1 MKKKKILNNPK
12 GAVAIIFVLLL
23 VVLIGFTA
31 LGFDAGRWYAAK
43 AKAQEACD
51 AAVLAGMQAYGI
63 PNWKPLAEDVAREN
77 FPQGYLGFYRDP
89 KGIDIV
95 DKSLAGIPRIEG
107 TIRASAETFFS
118 DFIGINTANVCVSCA
133 AGRAPLEI
141 MLVLDRSNSIGTSLD
156 NLKNAAI
163 SFVSHFVE
171 TQEVDRMGLI
181 IFSTGV
187 QVPFDLQNNFIDK
200 GICAAINDITLGT
213 NGNVDTNMEDALD
226 QADDD
231 KKRNGEDTTTFTKY
245 AWDVPQSKRAK
256 QFLVFFTD
264 GLPCAFRGPF
274 TRNGIT
280 YDGVIPGPGNDAW
293 DEYGTQAGQGQK
305 DVCPGLDGNPY
316 FSHGNEVRN
325 RGWLHDPYT
334 GENKVMNCIDIDPD
348 TGKREFHSDVNGSSV
363 FFGPTGDGLPTD
375 GLPEDELTRCKWDC
389 SATNDPDN
397 PVYHDPVTGKPEYE
411 LPYKNTRWHVFDPLW
426 NDEYGEYEDDYSIND
441 YCSSPGWCLG
451 GLPPNCCDSPY
462 CDIKIWQLGNF
473 YVANQRDPSLAVA
486 GKMTLY
492 HARKLKEEGIIIY
505 CIGSGAVNSEFL
517 KKIPN
522 TDDQYREHPNDGDL
536 TTIFNEIADLIK
548 KQVNLL

>member
-1 MKKKKILNNPK
+1 MKKKRILNNPK
-12 GAVAIIFVLLL
+12 GAVAVIFVLLL

-63 PNWKPLAEDVAREN
+63 PNWKSLAEDVVREN
-77 FPQGYLGFYRDP
+77 FPQGYLGFYRDTN
-89 KGIDIV
+89 GVDIV
-95 DKSLAGIPRIEG
+95 DKSSPGIPRIEG
-107 TIRASAETFFS
+107 TIRASAETFFG
-118 DFIGINTANVCVSCA
+118 DFIGINTADVCVSCA

-141 MLVLDRSNSIGTSLD
+141 MLILDRSDSIGTSLN

-163 SFVSHFVE
+163 SFVNHFE
-171 TQEVDRMGLI
+171 KTQKVDKMGLI

-187 QVPFDLQNNFIDK
+187 QVPFDLQNNFIDE
-200 GICAAINDITLGT
+200 GICTAINGITLGT

-231 KKRNGEDTTTFTKY
+231 KKRNGDDTTTFTKY

-256 QFLVFFTD
+256 QFLIFLTD
-264 GLPCAFRGPF
+264 GRPCAFRGPF

-280 YDGVIPGPGNDAW
+280 YDGVIPDPVNYLTWG
-293 DEYGTQAGQGQK
+293 EYGMNEGQGQV
-305 DVCPGLDGNPY
+305 DVCPGLDGSPY

-334 GENKVMNCIDIDPD
+334 GENKVMNYIDIDPY
-348 TGKREFHSDVNGSSV
+348 TGERVFYPDVNGTFV
-363 FFGPTGDGLPTD
+363 CFGPTGDGLPKD
-375 GLPEDELTRCKWDC
+375 GLPEDELTQCKWDC
-389 SATNDPDN
+389 SATNDPNN
-397 PVYHDPVTGKPEYE
+397 PAYHVTGKPEYE
-411 LPYKNTRWHVFDPLW
+411 LHYENTRWHVFDPLW
-426 NDEYGEYEDDYSIND
+426 NDEYSEYEDDYSIDD

-451 GLPPNCCDSPY
+451 GLPPNCCDPPY
-462 CDIKIWQLGNF
+462 CDIKTWQLGDF
-473 YVANQRDPSLAVA
+473 YVANRHDPSLAVA

-505 CIGSGAVNSEFL
+505 CIGLGTVNSGFL

-522 TDDQYREHPNDGDL
+522 TDDQYKECPDDDL
-536 TTIFNEIADLIK
+536 TTIFNEIADSIK